1 MKLTTL
7 AITFLLGT
15 STTAAAWELRAN
27 GQKWTGTNPQRCT
40 AVNIPKG
47 AKISWSGS
55 SGARTLQVYNMKGS
69 CSRVYRTVQG
79 VGDINASNNIYGFVV
94 KA

>member
-1 MKLTTL
+1 MKLATL
-7 AITFLLGT
+7 ATTVLLGT
-15 STTAAAWELRAN
+15 STAIAWELRAN
-27 GQKWTGTNPQRCT
+27 GQKWTGTKPQGCT
-40 AVNIPKG
+40 TVNIPKG

-55 SGARTLQVYNMKGS
+55 SGARTLQVYNAKGS
-69 CSRVYRTVQG
+69 CSQVYRTVQG